1 MAEKGSQGV
10 SYTNVSSD
18 YFDKR
23 GLERHAGLLALWAL
37 GVAAVI
43 SGDFSGWNFGI
54 AEAGWGGLFIA
65 TILVIIMYYGMLFS
79 IGENASP
86 KNRCKVAPG
95 KSSFHPLPPK
105 TPRSTPKTPHRTEP

>member
-1 MAEKGSQGV
+1 MPKAVLPFYPYCLIGRWIFEGKFMAEKGSQGV

-54 AEAGWGGLFIA
+54 AEAGWGGLLIA
-65 TILVIIMYYGMLFS
+65 TILVIIMYYGMIF
-79 IGENASP
+79 
-86 KNRCKVAPG
+86 
-95 KSSFHPLPPK
+95 
-105 TPRSTPKTPHRTEP
+105 